1 MNTLQVR
8 KLVGSRIFTA
18 TFRKVS
24 GNKEIRTMNGTLNIA
39 SKIKGVGKPIT
50 DGRVVLTE
58 FKSKGLRSFYPE
70 TLISIRVGGHLY
82 DGEGKEVTAA

>member
-1 MNTLQVR
+1 MNASQVR

-24 GNKEIRTMNGTLNIA
+24 GNKEIRTMNGTLNVA

-70 TLISIRVGGHLY
+70 TLISIKVGGHEY
-82 DGEGKEVTAA
+82 NSEGEQVA